1 MHHIV
6 YKTTRQSTGEYYIG
20 VHSTHNIN
28 DTYMGSGDRIKRL
41 ITKYGKSD
49 FVRITLVECT
59 TRADALKREA
69 DILTNEVLND
79 PLCLNITVGGKGNPA
94 GGHGISD
101 DARAKL
107 RLIHLGKSKSEET
120 RKRISESKKGIP
132 SPLKG
137 ASRSMEI
144 RNRISAGL
152 MGRVVSDSTKEKISR
167 ARTGQPRS
175 PETIEKIRAASK
187 AKRHTEETKA
197 RMRGRVFECVV
208 CPHCGKSGGKP
219 HMVRWHFDNCKIRLN
234 SST

>member
-120 RKRISESKKGIP
+120 RKRISESKKRAWDCNIITDNKRQM
-132 SPLKG
+132 L
-137 ASRSMEI
+137 
-144 RNRISAGL
+144 N
-152 MGRVVSDSTKEKISR
+152 TKEIFR
-167 ARTGQPRS
+167 CG
-175 PETIEKIRAASK
+175 KIRTLER
-187 AKRHTEETKA
+187 KRLRWKK
-197 RMRGRVFECVV
+197 RG
-208 CPHCGKSGGKP
+208 
-219 HMVRWHFDNCKIRLN
+219 
-234 SST
+234 